1 MVTSRFDY
9 EAAAKVL
16 KDKFR
21 DWKCPYSGHTE
32 WTLVPEFVEFGPFYG
47 GSMVVR
53 RNVYPTVM
61 NVYPA
66 VMIVCS
72 GCGHLAFFSSVVLG
86 LTPSVPATEPSVQ
99 VVRNG

>member
-1 MVTSRFDY
+1 MATSRFDY
-9 EAAAKVL
+9 DAAAKAL

-32 WTLVPEFVEFGPFYG
+32 WTLVPEFVEFRPFYG
-47 GSMVVR
+47 GPMVGR
-53 RNVYPTVM
+53 G

-86 LTPSVPATEPSVQ
+86 LTPSVPAAEPSAQ
-99 VVRNG
+99 VVGSG